1 MLCGCE
7 LRVLIVVLLV
17 TFSRSETP
25 CPKTFGGFD
34 PAHHWQSK
42 DIRWRCVDALYC
54 LAVRF
59 KTEKQDPR
67 NTRRSASDGGDWSY
81 VGDVPGP
88 FSVLRRFQVF
98 MRFFAAERD
107 AGEAP
112 FFLAR
117 DRGTPTHIC
126 RGYGGPEDKMC
137 AGRCR
142 RFTVWNPR
150 YSGRWL
156 QRVGQGKCR
165 PCEPMT

>member
-137 AGRCR
+137 AGGVDGS
-142 RFTVWNPR
+142 RF
-150 YSGRWL
+150 GIHGI
-156 QRVGQGKCR
+156 RVAGYNASVRANAGHVS
-165 PCEPMT
+165 P